1 MGTFRQHTE
10 METTR
15 RKFTQIMF
23 PQRYLKMKVKLL
35 IFSAAGGHAQLQIMQ
50 ESSALR
56 CTHLTWLNI
65 LLLKPF
71 THPVGGA

>member
-10 METTR
+10 METIR

-23 PQRYLKMKVKLL
+23 PQRYCKMKVKLL

-56 CTHLTWLNI
+56 CLTWLNV

-71 THPVGGA
+71 THPAGGA